1 MVEKMWKNIKRHGK
15 KLNNSEIFLKN
26 IKKMLNNIE
35 ELCKMFSILERN
47 GKDFVSIKVEKNANC
62 VLIML
67 SNQDIISSTNLNDN
81 LVDFTCMK
89 TQESER
95 IVKMVKVE
103 SAAKFLASLY
113 FKTGR
118 RYTCTKTKIEKM
130 LTIAWFIKLR
140 NGEQLFINSVLVN
153 NCGTG
158 VSGLEEFEATVNM
171 GTEVEDGKRI
181 TDCICLEETNVPE
194 IYKEKSIGEI
204 DNKIKKLLVDVFRE
218 FGNCKASDIG
228 TTLDVFKDDI
238 SIFSEL
244 YDRYI
249 LDFQKARNLFLDSN
263 DKYEENKIMNFV
275 IGYEDI

>member
-1 MVEKMWKNIKRHGK
+1 MWKNIKRHGK